1 MFIFLGVLVKAVAG
15 VCPSRECVRR
25 GSVPGNMLKSH
36 RDYFEGIDR
45 KGCRQDLCFMH
56 RSGSDKTAREIERTT
71 VATNSTRQEASL
83 RPFKDLAV
91 CGS

>member
-1 MFIFLGVLVKAVAG
+1 MKLFRVQNVHFSWSACQG
-15 VCPSRECVRR
+15 RR